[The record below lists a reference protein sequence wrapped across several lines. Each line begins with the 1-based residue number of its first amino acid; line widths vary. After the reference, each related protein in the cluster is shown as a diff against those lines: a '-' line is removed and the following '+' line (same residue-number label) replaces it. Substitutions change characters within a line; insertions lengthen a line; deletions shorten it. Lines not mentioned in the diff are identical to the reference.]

1 MTIKLIALTV
11 LATSLISFT
20 AKADLADCRIGVEAN
35 DKKEYFQAIEP
46 LTRCLDLSL
55 GSEPKSEILAIRAG
69 AYFNLKQFGLA
80 VDDQELSIALQEP
93 KDVWPLLMLG
103 VYYRELKQYDKSLNA
118 INSAFSY
125 DEDGPGTGPGMAC
138 YYHKAKTLHQAG
150 RYNEAI
156 ESYTLGIPKQPD
168 YGYALYERALSY
180 EALGNREQAK
190 RDLFRANELAPKDG
204 YEPEVVAKLKEYGF
218 NAKVR
223 FE

>member
-1 MTIKLIALTV
+1 
-11 LATSLISFT
+11 
-20 AKADLADCRIGVEAN
+20 
-35 DKKEYFQAIEP
+35 
-46 LTRCLDLSL
+46 
-55 GSEPKSEILAIRAG
+55 
-69 AYFNLKQFGLA
+69 
-80 VDDQELSIALQEP
+80 
-93 KDVWPLLMLG
+93 
-103 VYYRELKQYDKSLNA
+103 
-118 INSAFSY
+118 
-125 DEDGPGTGPGMAC
+125 MAC

-218 NAKVR
+218 DAKVR